1 MSQHF
6 GDISRSNPA
15 SAFAMRI
22 VISDGPLGVSWQH
35 ASETCE
41 FLGDVFALRHARDGA
56 DYTDARHSIIYL
68 VNELLENAIKFRV
81 PGDIC
86 LECSLAGGNF
96 ELTVS
101 NDTSPDSAGR
111 FQALLG
117 EITSRDPGE
126 LLIERIEANAADENA
141 SGSGLGLLTLMNDYG
156 ARLGWDFRSS
166 TSGTA
171 VALSTHAALTLN

>member
-1 MSQHF
+1 MMNQF
-6 GDISRSNPA
+6 GDTERNNGPT
-15 SAFAMRI
+15 AFAMRI
-22 VISDGPLGVSWQH
+22 MISDGPLGVSWQH

-41 FLGDVFALRHARDGA
+41 FLGDVFALRHAKDGA

-81 PGDIC
+81 PGSISVD
-86 LECSLAGGNF
+86 CSLEGGNF

-101 NDTSPDSAGR
+101 NDTAPAVAGS
-111 FQALLG
+111 FQTLIK
-117 EITSRDPGE
+117 EIISRDPGE
-126 LLIERIEANAADENA
+126 LLIERIEANAVDENS

-166 TSGTA
+166 TSGSA
-171 VALSTHAALTLN
+171 VTLSTHAALTLN

>member
-1 MSQHF
+1 MKTF
-6 GDISRSNPA
+6 GDTSRNNGSG
-15 SAFAMRI
+15 AFAMRI
-22 VISDGPLGVSWQH
+22 TISDGPLGVSWQH

-41 FLGDVFALRHARDGA
+41 FLGDVFALHHAKQGA
-56 DYTDARHSIIYL
+56 DYNEARHSIVYL

-81 PGDIC
+81 PGTISVD
-86 LECSLAGGNF
+86 CSLHQGNF

-101 NDTSPDSAGR
+101 NDTQAEVANR
-111 FQALLG
+111 FHALIE

-126 LLIERIEANAADENA
+126 LLIERIEANAADENS

-166 TSGTA
+166 ATGGA
-171 VALSTHAALTLN
+171 VMLSTHAALTLN